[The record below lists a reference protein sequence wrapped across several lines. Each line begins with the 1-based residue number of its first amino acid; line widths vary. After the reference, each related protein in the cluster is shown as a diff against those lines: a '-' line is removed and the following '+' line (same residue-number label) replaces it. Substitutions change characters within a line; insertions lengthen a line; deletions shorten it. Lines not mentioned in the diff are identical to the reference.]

1 MGNYSEIWIRS
12 HNKNEYF
19 KDDIVQYVNYSIPLF
34 WLALFKSDNIIE
46 LKEEADNVSYYIFR
60 GSLTECCQIFESRL
74 NIWSTLY
81 NDKKAEILAK
91 SFLKYGTSNNPC
103 SSITDIEAKRLKAKA
118 ELRLFL
124 F

>member
-91 SFLKYGTSNNPC
+91 SFLKY
-103 SSITDIEAKRLKAKA
+103 LKKTQ
-118 ELRLFL
+118 LVWLI
-124 F
+124 